1 MGDEGLHSVGVTPP
15 FPRHARRV
23 LPYAAGALTSLN
35 SAAEVDNM
43 EAVVD

>member
-15 FPRHARRV
+15 FPGT
-23 LPYAAGALTSLN
+23 LAGYFLSGRSSYVLN